1 MIHED
6 QQNQGIYCPFKL
18 VPACQRVHLQGEQSQ
33 NPLLSCWECS
43 HTLGSPLATALTL
56 QSANTAGLPARTR
69 RL

>member
-56 QSANTAGLPARTR
+56 
-69 RL
+69 